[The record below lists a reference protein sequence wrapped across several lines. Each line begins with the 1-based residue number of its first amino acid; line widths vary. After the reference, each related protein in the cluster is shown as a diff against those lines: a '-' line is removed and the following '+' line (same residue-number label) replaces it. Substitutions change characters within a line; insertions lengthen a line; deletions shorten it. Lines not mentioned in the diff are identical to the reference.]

1 MAFNLENKLTNRERF
16 RRLMSGAGP
25 IDRVPALEWA
35 SWWDKTITHWE
46 QNGMPSGLDTQELYD
61 YFQLDSIAQFWFPH
75 KTEDCPQDVSHGSG
89 IIETFEDYERIRPYI
104 LPENAVELMREQIE
118 QTLPRYQSGE
128 TVVWYTI
135 EGFFWWPR
143 VLFGIENHLYA
154 FYDQSELYHRIC
166 EDLLQWQIK
175 IIDDF
180 AKYMHADFMTIA
192 EDMSYNLGPMLS
204 EELYNEFMKPYYLRL
219 IPEIKKHGTK
229 VFIDSDG
236 DITKAVPW
244 FVSSGIEGILP
255 LERQA

>member
-143 VLFGIENHLYA
+143 VLFAL
-154 FYDQSELYHRIC
+154 
-166 EDLLQWQIK
+166 K
-175 IIDDF
+175 IIS
-180 AKYMHADFMTIA
+180 MPSMISR
-192 EDMSYNLGPMLS
+192 SYIIEYVKIYCNGKSKLSTTSLNTCMLIS
-204 EELYNEFMKPYYLRL
+204 
-219 IPEIKKHGTK
+219 
-229 VFIDSDG
+229 
-236 DITKAVPW
+236 
-244 FVSSGIEGILP
+244 
-255 LERQA
+255 